1 MDRIGIGCSFG
12 SGLRYLLNHS
22 GCIMHLFMHFR
33 DDIIDSLTEK
43 LEIFPAL
50 FIDTNARLEYR
61 ARRGLKNRRQRGDNK
76 RGENG
81 NTQTNGQALHQFI
94 IGSHVKY
101 SSNSGIQ
108 TLLEVYPITE
118 KMVISTKACV
128 AFINVEQ
135 AIMRSLIVTGVTFGV
150 FMTEAIIHYNM
161 GKADANGRFRLQLPP
176 PKELAKIAAVTGVFS
191 ILSGAMISGVEKRLP
206 NIRI

>member
-1 MDRIGIGCSFG
+1 MKTSVA
-12 SGLRYLLNHS
+12 
-22 GCIMHLFMHFR
+22 
-33 DDIIDSLTEK
+33 LT
-43 LEIFPAL
+43 
-50 FIDTNARLEYR
+50 
-61 ARRGLKNRRQRGDNK
+61 Q
-76 RGENG
+76 
-81 NTQTNGQALHQFI
+81 
-94 IGSHVKY
+94 
-101 SSNSGIQ
+101 
-108 TLLEVYPITE
+108 
-118 KMVISTKACV
+118 M
-128 AFINVEQ
+128 EQ